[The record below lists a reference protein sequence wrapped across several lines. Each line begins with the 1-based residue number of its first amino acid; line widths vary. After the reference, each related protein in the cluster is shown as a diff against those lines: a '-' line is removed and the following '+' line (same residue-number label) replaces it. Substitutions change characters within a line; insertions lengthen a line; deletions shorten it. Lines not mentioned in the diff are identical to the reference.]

1 MTPAE
6 IHQMAAPDTSER
18 SPDMRHLPP
27 NLPMPIRP
35 TIAGGA
41 ASTVAAVDAH
51 AAAESFAPL
60 LAEPF
65 AQAWAT
71 AAEPAVASGLRARLL
86 GRAAASRLAERGMVT
101 VRRRRLAHQ
110 ALAEGVQAQQL
121 YAAAPGLALRP
132 GEPLRVRLI
141 ALADGAVLT
150 PDRLGPALLDPL
162 GRPQACRCEWLVM
175 SGKVWLGDEP
185 LSARDYH
192 LQAARQTGPVW
203 RAQGPALLFLRE
215 SADESADESAEIGPP
230 EPAFTLR
237 DADAG
242 WPDFAPGIQ
251 RRVLWQQ
258 GGQAALLYFAQA
270 GAQVP
275 QHGHGHDEECLMLQG
290 ELYLDDLLLQAGDY
304 QLAPAGS
311 GHRIT
316 ATDTGVVIY
325 AHGDLNLQ
333 FEA

>member
-1 MTPAE
+1 MNPPHTPRPPVPGTLE
-6 IHQMAAPDTSER
+6 P
-18 SPDMRHLPP
+18 PPVMRHLPINP
-27 NLPMPIRP
+27 PMPIRP
-35 TIAGGA
+35 A
-41 ASTVAAVDAH
+41 AETAADLDD
-51 AAAESFAPL
+51 AAESFAPL

-65 AQAWAT
+65 AQAWA
-71 AAEPAVASGLRARLL
+71 AAAPPTVASGLRSRLL
-86 GRAAASRLAERGMVT
+86 GRAAASRVAERGMVT
-101 VRRRRLAHQ
+101 VRRRRLARQ
-110 ALAEGVQAQQL
+110 ALADGVQAQQL
-121 YAAAPGLALRP
+121 YVAALDRALRP

-141 ALADGAVLT
+141 ELADGAVLT
-150 PDRLGPALLDPL
+150 PDHLGPAPLDAQ
-162 GRPQACRCEWLVM
+162 GRPQACRCEWLVV
-175 SGKVWLGDEP
+175 SGNVWLGDAL

-192 LQAARQTGPVW
+192 LAPAGPAGQVW

-215 SADESADESAEIGPP
+215 SAAAAAPQDGPG

-237 DADAG
+237 DAGAG

-258 GGQAALLYFAQA
+258 GGQAALLYLAQA

-275 QHGHGHDEECLMLQG
+275 QHTHGHDEECLMLQG
-290 ELYLDDLLLQAGDY
+290 ELYLDDLLLLQGDY
-304 QLAPAGS
+304 QLAPVGS

-333 FEA
+333 FVA

>member
-1 MTPAE
+1 M
-6 IHQMAAPDTSER
+6 S
-18 SPDMRHLPP
+18 HLPVNP
-27 NLPMPIRP
+27 SLPIGPSVE
-35 TIAGGA
+35 TA
-41 ASTVAAVDAH
+41 AKTATDIQFDSDA
-51 AAAESFAPL
+51 FAPL
-60 LAEPF
+60 LSEPF
-65 AQAWAT
+65 AQAWAAPA
-71 AAEPAVASGLRARLL
+71 AAEVAGRLRSSLL

-101 VRRRRLAHQ
+101 VRRRRLARQ
-110 ALAEGVQAQQL
+110 ALADGVLAQQL
-121 YAAAPGLALRP
+121 YAAPPGRPLRP

-141 ALADGAVLT
+141 ELASGAVLT
-150 PDRLGPALLDPL
+150 PDLLGLGLPDDQ
-162 GRPQACRCEWLVM
+162 GRPQPSRCEWLVM
-175 SGKVWLGDEP
+175 SGQVWLGDEL

-192 LQAARQTGPVW
+192 RTPAGQPGPGW
-203 RAQGPALLFLRE
+203 RADGPALLVLRE
-215 SADESADESAEIGPP
+215 SADALSPDPQPQAGPAEH
-230 EPAFTLR
+230 AFTLR

-275 QHGHGHDEECLMLQG
+275 MHTHGHDEECLMLQG
-290 ELYLDDLLLQAGDY
+290 ELYLDDLLLLEGDY

-325 AHGDLNLQ
+325 AHGDLDLQ
-333 FEA
+333 FGA